1 MVSGTPRLRAS
12 YALDAGGAWIAQARH
27 LAAEFLTRARVE
39 DGLPV
44 SERVVEITQLVVSE
58 LVTNARKYA
67 PGPVG
72 LDLRVFSDTVEV
84 VVRDGNPNAPRPGTP
99 TPGGWGS
106 TAWRSS
112 WPSPRPSTSAR
123 KPRARASP
131 PVSPSPPEP
140 HPRGCGPVT
149 APPGRQPCGRSPS
162 GTRRRWI
169 RALDQ
174 SPPGNSGS
182 RPYSVRTVEWCT
194 APVSVSR

>member
-1 MVSGTPRLRAS
+1 MEPVPVDEGEMVSGTPRLRAS

-84 VVRDGNPNAPRPGTP
+84 AVRDGNPNAPRPRD
-99 TPGGWGS
+99 
-106 TAWRSS
+106 AD
-112 WPSPRPSTSAR
+112 
-123 KPRARASP
+123 
-131 PVSPSPPEP
+131 
-140 HPRGCGPVT
+140 
-149 APPGRQPCGRSPS
+149 PGRVGQHGLEIVMAV
-162 GTRRRWI
+162 TQ
-169 RALDQ
+169 ALDIRQ
-174 SPPGNSGS
+174 EAGGKSI
-182 RPYSVRTVEWCT
+182 T
-194 APVSVSR
+194 ARISLSA